1 MADGGL
7 HRTAY
12 GTNPHSL
19 SSSAIDSATASGI
32 TEREPTMLIGGGG
45 KTMKFRIPISGSTF
59 FRFTDPPERIAKSL
73 LNRDRDYRIGST
85 TLVSRMV
92 PESIGREIIA
102 RQSYSMGG
110 GGGGG
115 GGR

>member
-32 TEREPTMLIGGGG
+32 TEREPI
-45 KTMKFRIPISGSTF
+45 K
-59 FRFTDPPERIAKSL
+59 
-73 LNRDRDYRIGST
+73 
-85 TLVSRMV
+85 LVSRRLRAGFLGLT
-92 PESIGREIIA
+92 PEEQQSIRKDPSNLNKYLIA
-102 RQSYSMGG
+102 KTYKKTRK
-110 GGGGG
+110 
-115 GGR
+115 